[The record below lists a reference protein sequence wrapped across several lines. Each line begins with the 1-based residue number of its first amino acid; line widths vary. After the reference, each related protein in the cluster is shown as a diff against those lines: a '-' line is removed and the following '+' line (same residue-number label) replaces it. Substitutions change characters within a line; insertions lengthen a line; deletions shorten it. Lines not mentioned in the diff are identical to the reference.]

1 MKTKLKMKK
10 VSKTKYSKT
19 KYSKTK
25 YSKTKY
31 SKTKY
36 SKNHIVGGNLFD
48 GFIHIG
54 KEKNYTVK
62 VPGQKYVKL
71 LNPNKYVRKENSST
85 SSNDNLK
92 IIFKYNLPNQTDISK
107 LPKNTILDSEL
118 FTSEPYLFI
127 NNYKTK
133 FLVVMYRQV
142 VHKDQILKPTTLL
155 YWLVGYYHR
164 NYTKIFPYI
173 NPEVPSG
180 VSKQFIIKIYRCPDT
195 DINNNFIKI
204 NNVDKEK
211 AYAEFYKYIS
221 DNKLVPITTINFT
234 IKGNPNQ
241 SFDLF
246 SIINK
251 KINQPQPQRLKMMR
265 R

>member
-10 VSKTKYSKT
+10 VNKTKYNKT
-19 KYSKTK
+19 KYNKTK
-25 YSKTKY
+25 YNKTKY
-31 SKTKY
+31 NK
-36 SKNHIVGGNLFD
+36 VGGNFFNSL
-48 GFIHIG
+48 IHVG

-62 VPGQKYVKL
+62 VPGARYAKM
-71 LNPNKYVRKENSST
+71 LNPSRIISKPKDTDGNLNIILKYR
-85 SSNDNLK
+85 
-92 IIFKYNLPNQTDISK
+92 LPNQTDISK

-118 FTSEPYLFI
+118 FTSEPYVFI
-127 NNYKTK
+127 NNFNNK

-142 VHKDQILKPTTLL
+142 VHKHQLLKPTTLL
-155 YWLVGYYHR
+155 YWLIGYYHR

-173 NPEVPSG
+173 DPEVPPG
-180 VSKQFIIKIYRCPDT
+180 VSKQFIIKIYKCPDT

-241 SFDLF
+241 GIDLF

-251 KINQPQPQRLKMMR
+251 QSNQTQKIKMMR
-265 R
+265 HS